1 MIIIRVKLEG
11 WSRFMEYCFTTLKNK
26 ISVNKIVTVHYFEY
40 GKEYEFCGESHDF
53 WEFVYVDKGEM
64 LIRADEKWFKMKRG
78 QIVFHKPGE
87 FHNVKSD
94 GVVAPNTVIIAFEC
108 KSRAMSFFNNKI
120 LNVTDEERKMLANVV
135 REATKSFSSPLGD
148 PFLKK
153 LDRYDEE
160 QLFASEQM
168 LKLNLEQFL
177 ISLYRNNTTKS
188 VKSTPI
194 MKQNMENDIVSEII
208 GYMQENIKN
217 KITLD
222 EVAVFA
228 NMSKT
233 SLKETFRKKM
243 GKGVIS
249 YFADMKIEYAKTLI
263 REDTYNFT
271 QIAEILGYDSI
282 HYFSR
287 QFKKITNMTPG
298 EYSRSVKVEM
308 K

>member
-1 MIIIRVKLEG
+1 
-11 WSRFMEYCFTTLKNK
+11 MEYCFTTLKNK

-64 LIRADEKWFKMKRG
+64 LIRADDKWFKMKRG

>member
-1 MIIIRVKLEG
+1 
-11 WSRFMEYCFTTLKNK
+11 MEYSFTTLKNR
-26 ISVNKIVTVHYFEY
+26 IVVNKIVTVHYFEY

-64 LIRADEKWFKMKRG
+64 LIRAGEKWFKMKRG

-94 GVVAPNTVIIAFEC
+94 GVVAPNTVIVAFEC
-108 KSRAMSFFNNKI
+108 RSKAMSFFKNKI
-120 LNVTDEERKMLANVV
+120 LNVNDEERKMLANVV

-153 LDRYDEE
+153 LDRYEKE
-160 QLFASEQM
+160 GLFASEQM
-168 LKLNLEQFL
+168 LKINLEQFL
-177 ISLYRNNTTKS
+177 ISLYRNNTTKTL
-188 VKSTPI
+188 KSTPI
-194 MKQNMENDIVSEII
+194 MKQNMENDIVTEIVE
-208 GYMQENIKN
+208 YMQENIKR

-249 YFADMKIEYAKTLI
+249 YFADMKIEYAKSLI

-298 EYSRSVKVEM
+298 EYSRSVKVDM
-308 K
+308 

>member
-1 MIIIRVKLEG
+1 
-11 WSRFMEYCFTTLKNK
+11 MEYSFTTLKNR
-26 ISVNKIVTVHYFEY
+26 IVVNKIVTVHYFEY

-64 LIRADEKWFKMKRG
+64 LIRAGEKWFKMKRG

-94 GVVAPNTVIIAFEC
+94 GVVAPNTVIVAFEC
-108 KSRAMSFFNNKI
+108 RSKAMSFFKNKI
-120 LNVTDEERKMLANVV
+120 LNVNDEERKMLANVV

-153 LDRYDEE
+153 LDRCEKE
-160 QLFASEQM
+160 GLFASEQM
-168 LKLNLEQFL
+168 LKINLEQFL
-177 ISLYRNNTTKS
+177 ISLYRNNTTKPL
-188 VKSTPI
+188 KSTPI
-194 MKQNMENDIVSEII
+194 MKQNMENDIVTEIVE
-208 GYMQENIKN
+208 YMQENIKR

-249 YFADMKIEYAKTLI
+249 YFADMKIEYAKSLI

-298 EYSRSVKVEM
+298 EYSRSVKVDM
-308 K
+308 

>member
-1 MIIIRVKLEG
+1 
-11 WSRFMEYCFTTLKNK
+11 MEYSFTRLKDR
-26 ISVNKIVTVHYFEY
+26 IVVNRIVTVHYFEY

-78 QIVFHKPGE
+78 QIVFHKPLE
-87 FHNVKSD
+87 YHNVKSD
-94 GVVAPNTVIIAFEC
+94 GVVAPNTVIVAFEC
-108 KSRAMSFFNNKI
+108 KSKAMSFFKNKI

-153 LDRYDEE
+153 LDRYNEE

-177 ISLYRNNTTKS
+177 ISLYRNNTTKT

-208 GYMQENIKN
+208 GYMQKNIKN

-222 EVAVFA
+222 EVSAFA

-233 SLKETFRKKM
+233 SLKETFRKKT

-249 YFADMKIEYAKTLI
+249 YFTDMKIEYAKTLI

>member
-1 MIIIRVKLEG
+1 
-11 WSRFMEYCFTTLKNK
+11 MEYSFTTLKNR
-26 ISVNKIVTVHYFEY
+26 IVVNKIVTVHYFEY

-94 GVVAPNTVIIAFEC
+94 GVVAPNTVIVAFEC
-108 KSRAMSFFNNKI
+108 KSKAMSFFKNKI
-120 LNVTDEERKMLANVV
+120 LNVNDEERKMLANVV

-153 LDRYDEE
+153 LDRYDREM
-160 QLFASEQM
+160 LFASEQM
-168 LKLNLEQFL
+168 LKIDLERFL
-177 ISLYRNNTTKS
+177 ISLYRNNTTKAL
-188 VKSTPI
+188 KSTPI
-194 MKQNMENDIVSEII
+194 MKQNMENDIVAEITE
-208 GYMQENIKN
+208 YMQENIKR

-249 YFADMKIEYAKTLI
+249 YFTDMKIEYAKNLI

-298 EYSRSVKVEM
+298 EYSRSVKVDM
-308 K
+308 

>member
-1 MIIIRVKLEG
+1 
-11 WSRFMEYCFTTLKNK
+11 MEYVFTTLKTK
-26 ISVNKIVTVHYFEY
+26 ISINKIVTVHYFEY

-94 GVVAPNTVIIAFEC
+94 GVIAPNTVIVAFEC
-108 KSRAMSFFNNKI
+108 KSKSMNFFKNKI
-120 LNVTDEERKMLANVV
+120 LNVNDEERKMLANVV

-153 LDRYDEE
+153 LDRYKEE
-160 QLFASEQM
+160 HLFASEQM
-168 LKLNLEQFL
+168 LKIALEQFL
-177 ISLYRNNTTKS
+177 ISLYRNNTTKTL
-188 VKSTPI
+188 KSTPI

-208 GYMQENIKN
+208 DYMQKNIKT

-222 EVAVFA
+222 EVANFA

-249 YFADMKIEYAKTLI
+249 YFTDMKIEYAKTLI